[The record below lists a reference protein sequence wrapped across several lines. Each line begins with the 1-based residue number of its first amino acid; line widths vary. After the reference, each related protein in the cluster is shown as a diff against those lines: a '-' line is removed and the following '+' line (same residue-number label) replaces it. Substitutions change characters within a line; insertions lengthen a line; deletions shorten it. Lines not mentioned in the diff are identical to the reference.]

1 MRVWTLVGA
10 CAGRLLVLI
19 VTTVAAMGLAV
30 AVPAHAAER
39 GGVRYVALGDSRASG
54 PSITSSFNADGCSR
68 SGGGYPERVAR
79 ALRPAS
85 FTDVACGGATS
96 AEIVDRPQTTSLP
109 VIRTVPV
116 QARALRRDTD
126 LVTLSIGGND
136 VKWGS
141 LISPCFGLS
150 PQTDVHCRSD
160 AALRAQITARFAALS
175 VSVDHVLRVIAA
187 RSPNA
192 RVFVVGHGGYYGL
205 RGCFPDANLSTA
217 DAPFVRDFFR
227 RFDAVLSGSARR
239 HGATF
244 VDVAGPAVGHDAC
257 APDSRRWFNGQL
269 PRGNG
274 LNNHA
279 TQLGNAAVAR
289 LVLAAIAR

>member
-1 MRVWTLVGA
+1 MRVWTLAGA
-10 CAGRLLVLI
+10 CARRLLVLI
-19 VTTVAAMGLAV
+19 ITTVATLGLAM
-30 AVPAHAAER
+30 AGPAHAADTD
-39 GGVRYVALGDSRASG
+39 GLHYVALGDSRAAG
-54 PSITSSFNADGCSR
+54 PSLTTSFNADGCGR

-85 FTDVACGGATS
+85 FADVACVGATS
-96 AEIVDRPQTTSLP
+96 ADVVDRPQTTSLP
-109 VIRTVPV
+109 VSRTVAV
-116 QARALRRDTD
+116 QSRALRRDTD

-141 LISPCFGLS
+141 LIGPCFGLS
-150 PQTDVHCRSD
+150 PRTDVHCRSD
-160 AALRAQITARFAALS
+160 RALRAQITARFAALN
-175 VSVDHVLRVIAA
+175 VSLDHVLDVISA

-192 RVFVVGHGGYYGL
+192 RVVVVGHGGYYGL
-205 RGCFPDANLSTA
+205 RGCFPDATLSAA

-227 RFDAVLSGSARR
+227 RFDAVLSGAARR

-244 VDVAGPAVGHDAC
+244 VDIAGPAAGHDAC

-274 LNNHA
+274 LPNHP
-279 TQLGNAAVAR
+279 TQVGNAAIAR

>member
-1 MRVWTLVGA
+1 MLWTPTGA
-10 CAGRLLVLI
+10 RARRLLVLI
-19 VTTVAAMGLAV
+19 VITVATMGSAI
-30 AVPAHAAER
+30 AAPSYAAGYR
-39 GGVRYVALGDSRASG
+39 GVHYVALGDSRASG

-85 FTDVACGGATS
+85 FTDVACGGAKT
-96 AEIVDRPQTTSLP
+96 ADIVDSPQRTSLP
-109 VIRTVPV
+109 VSRTVPV
-116 QARALRRDTD
+116 QADALRRDTD

-136 VKWGS
+136 IGWGG

-160 AALRAQITARFAALS
+160 AALRTQMTARFAALS
-175 VSVDHVLRVIAA
+175 VSVDHVLRVIGD
-187 RSPNA
+187 RSPRA
-192 RVFVVGHGGYYGL
+192 RILVVGHGGYYGL
-205 RGCFPDANLSTA
+205 RGCFPDANLSAA

-244 VDVAGPAVGHDAC
+244 VDIAGPAAGHDAC
-257 APDSRRWFNGQL
+257 APDSRRWFTGQL

-274 LNNHA
+274 LPNHP
-279 TQLGNAAVAR
+279 TQLGNAAMAR

>member
-30 AVPAHAAER
+30 AAPAHAAD
-39 GGVRYVALGDSRASG
+39 GAGVRYVALGDSRAAG
-54 PSITSSFNADGCSR
+54 PTITSSFNADGCGR

-79 ALRPAS
+79 ELRPAS
-85 FTDVACGGATS
+85 FTDVACVGAKT
-96 AEIVDRPQTTSLP
+96 ADVVDSPQRTSLP
-109 VIRTVPV
+109 VARTVPV
-116 QARALRRDTD
+116 QADALRRDTD

-136 VKWGS
+136 IGWGG

-150 PQTDVHCRSD
+150 PQTDVHCRSE
-160 AALRAQITARFAALS
+160 AALRAQMTSRFAALS
-175 VSVDHVLRVIAA
+175 VSVDHVLRVIAN

-205 RGCFPDANLSTA
+205 RGCFPDANLSAA

-244 VDVAGPAVGHDAC
+244 VDIAGPAAGHDAC
-257 APDSRRWFNGQL
+257 APDSRRWFTGQL

-274 LNNHA
+274 LPNHP
-279 TQLGNAAVAR
+279 TQLGNAAMAR